1 MENCEMEK
9 VVKSIQEYLNAG
21 RKVDRKWGHS
31 PALLIN
37 VEFSNRET
45 MKKTKDPNKKC
56 WVSAFFYLWNILDDK
71 QRENQF
77 CPPME
82 ALSQEALLEHPH
94 RKEKKRKKVD
104 FWGDPIEIS
113 MCNTKA
119 ATICALN
126 L

>member
-56 WVSAFFYLWNILDDK
+56 WISAFLYLWNILDDK
-71 QRENQF
+71 Q
-77 CPPME
+77 
-82 ALSQEALLEHPH
+82 
-94 RKEKKRKKVD
+94 
-104 FWGDPIEIS
+104 
-113 MCNTKA
+113 
-119 ATICALN
+119 
-126 L
+126 